1 MHRNVN
7 ELNIYKHTGNRI
19 YFLKDT
25 LSIIKFYKNFDGGPK
40 WSHI

>member
-25 LSIIKFYKNFDGGPK
+25 LSIIEFYKNSMEGQNGGSK
-40 WSHI
+40 

>member
-7 ELNIYKHTGNRI
+7 ELNIYKHTGI

-25 LSIIKFYKNFDGGPK
+25 LSIIKFIKILMEGQNGGSK
-40 WSHI
+40 